1 MLRNTDSHCDLR
13 DEEQGIFPAHSKL
26 YHLEPIGVSPPFVE
40 SLTRYI
46 ARLACAHSI
55 QPNVLMA
62 KAIVPQLDVS
72 SQGRQ
77 PYARRTSFWAS
88 SAVLN
93 STTPLG
99 GRLVQILED
108 VTVHY
113 HLCFITRRRWT
124 E

>member
-1 MLRNTDSHCDLR
+1 MFSNTDSLCDLW

-26 YHLEPIGVSPPFVE
+26 YHLEPIGVSTPSVE
-40 SLTRYI
+40 SLTSYI

-72 SQGRQ
+72 YQGRQ

-93 STTPLG
+93 GMTPWSLPSRTDPG
-99 GRLVQILED
+99 GSD
-108 VTVHY
+108 VAS
-113 HLCFITRRRWT
+113 
-124 E
+124 